1 MPLLIRNGTHMVYL
15 IPSPGATRRPRQRPE
30 GEGANLDRRL
40 VPYHGKCKRI
50 QSRVEFIYIYISN
63 IYNMSGRVVSDIQTR
78 AEGEWL
84 YI

>member
-1 MPLLIRNGTHMVYL
+1 MASGVYQTL
-15 IPSPGATRRPRQRPE
+15 QMTIATDVNAE
-30 GEGANLDRRL
+30 LDHDL
-40 VPYHGKCKRI
+40 
-50 QSRVEFIYIYISN
+50 SLSLYIYICN